1 MTKRFWVFAFLFAST
16 LSAAPRKFIVEFTAS
31 SASTP
36 RISAQRFQRDA
47 SEVAIVR
54 HEFSRALHG
63 VAVELR
69 DGQSVESLR
78 QLPYVVSVVPDGEVI
93 AFSEPATT
101 THAARFERPSSD
113 ASGNGVVVAVI
124 DTGIDG
130 THPALA
136 GKVLGGYDFVNN
148 DHDPMDDH
156 GHGTHVAGII
166 AAQSDEVTGVA
177 PGVHLLAYKVLN
189 AEGRGTTSGVIAAIE
204 RALDPNGDGNTS
216 DHADIANL
224 SLGDR
229 GRPDDPLS
237 RAVDN
242 AVAAGMIVCVAAGN
256 DETFHRIG
264 SPAGAAKA
272 ITVGAST
279 TEEGQPVVAYFTSRG
294 PATGNG
300 AIKPDLLA
308 PGRDIYSTGLQHGYI
323 TRSGTSM
330 ATPYVSGLAALLLEE
345 HPAWTPDRIKAAL
358 VSTASAVADEEVMTQ
373 GTGIADLSRAR
384 TNTLVPAPV
393 QVNFG
398 LDGTMATVWSSTRHF
413 TLHNDGAAP
422 RTVHATIEGATPAMT
437 VVVAPA
443 EATLLPGQT
452 TDFEVTIHVDHTT
465 LGKPRTRSFSF
476 GGTLALTSNG
486 ENVRLP
492 WAFVRAGRA
501 TITSD
506 SAATDVLWLSDVPR
520 YASAVSVGSGGMEV
534 LLEPGVFDFVI
545 ASNQGDDL
553 RLVIAE
559 QRQVTGDV
567 AVNSS
572 AADAP
577 HEIRFV
583 GVDERGTPFPD
594 ADGANTLH
602 SILARLLLPD
612 GRTIALPDVRGRV
625 VHTSPFSERYGFLA
639 MESFVDRG
647 ASRVYVAQYDPLR
660 NVSASR
666 VLQVSPAE
674 YASQEVELHF
684 PPSGSRRDVS
694 IMPRDWPRHWQ
705 EHRTIPPFLRFS
717 TSGPTWHAT
726 LFLTKEMHPDVA
738 GGVQFSLFTDDDAN
752 FPATLI
758 TPTVRRND
766 AGFFATWG
774 FDELLPVGTIAG
786 ETMSFGG
793 GVIYAPGR
801 LQASDQGFGGDA
813 EAYGHRGERRR
824 NVTETGTVRVRDASG
839 NEVASGPVTPG
850 SFFVPLPRAGRF
862 SAEVRFPS
870 FAVDDQTGEALLTTT
885 FDTRQGIASMP
896 SVTSFA
902 ILDGAG
908 RHTSRLPVN
917 GNASLFFSAADFEL
931 GSYRRIVPGA
941 TRAFFRRRNTLAWQP
956 LTPVATGD
964 EETSDDIDR
973 WPSGLIYRVDLREA
987 LRQGPGEYE
996 IKLEIADEQGNTT
1009 TWQVAPA
1016 FIADVVQG
1024 GRRRAVG
1031 K

>member
-1 MTKRFWVFAFLFAST
+1 MMKRLLLFALFAST
-16 LSAAPRKFIVEFTAS
+16 LSAAPRKFIVEFTTAP
-31 SASTP
+31 AGMP
-36 RISAQRFQRDA
+36 RISTQRFQRDA

-69 DGQSVESLR
+69 DGQSADALR
-78 QLPYVVSVVPDGEVI
+78 QLPYVISVVPDGEVI
-93 AFSEPATT
+93 AFSDPA
-101 THAARFERPSSD
+101 ASVAPVAPFERPSTE
-113 ASGNGVVVAVI
+113 AAGNGIVVAVI

-148 DHDPMDDH
+148 DNDPMDDH

-166 AAQSDEVTGVA
+166 AAQSSEVTGVA

-204 RALDPNGDGNTS
+204 RALDPNGDGNLA

-279 TEEGQPVVAYFTSRG
+279 VEDGEPAVAYFTSRG
-294 PATGNG
+294 PATGSG

-308 PGRDIYSTGLQHGYI
+308 PGRDVYSTGLHHGFI

-345 HPAWTPDRIKAAL
+345 HPGWTPARVKAAL

-384 TNTLVPAPV
+384 TNTLVPNPV

-398 LDGTMATVWSSTRHF
+398 LDGTMAAEWSSTQHF
-413 TLHNDGAAP
+413 TLHNDGPAP
-422 RTVHATIEGATPAMT
+422 RTVHTSIEGATSALT
-437 VVVAPA
+437 FAVAPV
-443 EATLLPGQT
+443 EATLLPGQSA
-452 TDFEVTIHVDHTT
+452 DFEVTVRVDNLT
-465 LGKPRTRSFSF
+465 LGKPRTRSLSF
-476 GGTLALTSNG
+476 GGTLVLTSDG
-486 ENVRLP
+486 ESVRLP

-501 TITSD
+501 TILSGSAETSI
-506 SAATDVLWLSDVPR
+506 LWLSDAPR
-520 YASAVSVGSGGMEV
+520 YASAVSIGNGGMEV
-534 LLEPGVFDFVI
+534 LLEPGMFDFVI
-545 ASNQGDDL
+545 ASTQDDDL

-559 QRQVTGDV
+559 QRPIIGDV
-567 AVNSS
+567 VVNSTD
-572 AADAP
+572 ADAP
-577 HEIRFV
+577 HRIHFE
-583 GVDERGTPFPD
+583 GSDERGTPFPD
-594 ADGANTLH
+594 GDGTNTLH
-602 SILARLLLPD
+602 SMLARLLLPD
-612 GRTIALPDVRGRV
+612 GRTIALPDFRGRIV
-625 VHTSPFSERYGFLA
+625 QTSPFSERFGFLA
-639 MESFVDRG
+639 MESFVDRA
-647 ASRVYVAQYDPLR
+647 ASRIYVAQYEPLR
-660 NVSASR
+660 DLSASR
-666 VLQVSPAE
+666 VLQTSPGD
-674 YASQEVELHF
+674 YASQEVELLF
-684 PPSGSRRDVS
+684 PVAGSRREVS
-694 IMPRDWPRHWQ
+694 IMPRDWPRRWQ
-705 EHRTIPPFLRFS
+705 EHRTIPPFLRFAVS
-717 TSGPTWHAT
+717 DATWHAT
-726 LFLTKEMHPDVA
+726 LFLTKELHPDVA
-738 GGVQFSLFTDDDAN
+738 GGVQFSLFTDEET
-752 FPATLI
+752 PSATLI
-758 TPTVRRND
+758 TPTIRRND
-766 AGFFATWG
+766 DGFFATWG
-774 FDELLPVGTIAG
+774 FHDALPVGTVAG
-786 ETMSFGG
+786 ETMSFGR
-793 GVIYAPGR
+793 GVIYAPSP
-801 LQASDQGFGGDA
+801 LQASDQGFFGDG
-813 EAYGHRGERRR
+813 EVFGHRGERRR
-824 NVTETGTVRVRDASG
+824 NVTETGTVRVRDESG
-839 NEVASGPVTPG
+839 TEVASAPITPG

-862 SAEVRFPS
+862 TAEVRFPS
-870 FAVDDQTGEALLTTT
+870 FAVDDRTGEAALTTT
-885 FDTRQGIASMP
+885 FDTRQGIVSMP

-917 GNASLFFSAADFEL
+917 GNGVLYFSAADFEL
-931 GSYRRIVPGA
+931 GAYRRVVPGA
-941 TRAFFRRRNTLAWQP
+941 TKAFFRRRNTLAWQP
-956 LTPVATGD
+956 LSPVATGD
-964 EETSDDIDR
+964 EETSDDVDR
-973 WPSGLIYRVDLREA
+973 LPSGLLYRVDLRDA
-987 LRQGPGEYE
+987 LRQGSGEYE

-1016 FIADVVQG
+1016 FLADVVQG